1 MKRFL
6 GIAAIALMAAF
17 TGQNI
22 SAQGFKFAH
31 INRDELIK
39 AMPEYDS
46 ATVKLENTRKE
57 LINQLEIMQVELN
70 NKLDAYNKE
79 MKNLTDLVKQTKEQE
94 LQDMKNRIDVFQANA
109 STQLTE
115 QQSALFQ
122 PIVAK
127 ADKALKDVAK
137 EGGYIYVFD
146 TNNNVLYYDE
156 TKSINIMAP
165 VKAKLGLK

>member
-22 SAQGFKFAH
+22 SAQSFKFAH
-31 INRDELIK
+31 INRDDLIR

-46 ATVKLENTRKE
+46 ASVKFENSKKE

-70 NKLDAYNKE
+70 NKVDAYSKE

-94 LQDMKNRIDVFQANA
+94 LQDMKNRIDLFQNNA
-109 STQLTE
+109 QTQLQE
-115 QQSALFQ
+115 QQAALFQ
-122 PIVAK
+122 PVITK

-146 TNNNVLYYDE
+146 VLNNLLYYDE
-156 TKSINIMAP
+156 TKSTNIMP
-165 VKAKLGLK
+165 QVKAKLGLK

>member
-6 GIAAIALMAAF
+6 VIAAIAMMAAF
-17 TGQNI
+17 TGQNAT
-22 SAQGFKFAH
+22 AQGFKFAH

-46 ATVKLENTRKE
+46 ASVKLENTQKE
-57 LINQLEIMQVELN
+57 LVNQLEIMQVELN

-94 LQDMKNRIDVFQANA
+94 LQDIKSRMDNFQANA
-109 STQLTE
+109 QKQLQD
-115 QQSALFQ
+115 QQAELFQ
-122 PIVAK
+122 PVVAK

-146 TNNNVLYYDE
+146 TVNNVLYFDE
-156 TKSINIMAP
+156 TKSVNIMP
-165 VKAKLGLK
+165 QVKAKLGLK

>member
-6 GIAAIALMAAF
+6 IIAAIAITAAF
-17 TGQNI
+17 AGQNAA
-22 SAQGFKFAH
+22 AQGFKFAH

-57 LINQLEIMQVELN
+57 LVNQLEIMQVELN

-94 LQDMKNRIDVFQANA
+94 LQDIKNRMDNFQNNA
-109 STQLTE
+109 TTQLQE
-115 QQSALFQ
+115 QQAALFQ
-122 PIVAK
+122 PIVTK

-146 TNNNVLYYDE
+146 TVNNVLYFDD
-156 TKSINIMAP
+156 TKSINIMP
-165 VKAKLGLK
+165 QVKAKLGLK